1 VNKSRSASQMH
12 AQELVA
18 AHASLLAGSGVT
30 SRYVEALSEE
40 RVHLLEHG
48 RGKPLLMLHGSG
60 PTALQ
65 FLALIQQIPDS
76 SVIAVDR
83 PGFGLSDPHDWP
95 EDRRQA
101 AVEWIDQLLD
111 ALKLDTVDLL
121 GGSAGGT
128 WAIWYALAHPGR
140 VTNLVLL
147 GAPPTLTVN
156 TPPAPLRMVASID
169 SANPPPMPSASRDT
183 VIQSMA
189 GMGEGDTIT
198 KYPAQIEAMVAAAKD
213 PITGRA
219 NLDELKALVSADGWQ
234 PAVETPIEELG
245 KLKAPTLLIWGDKD
259 PLGDTQAAQQTADAI
274 PQSQLEIV
282 SAGHGPWLGQPKKVA
297 ERITQFIRP
306 PRT

>member
-1 VNKSRSASQMH
+1 MNERRTASQMH
-12 AQELVA
+12 TQELIA
-18 AHASLLAGSGVT
+18 AHASVLAGTGVT
-30 SRYVEALSEE
+30 SRYVEAVPGEH
-40 RVHLLEHG
+40 VHVLEHG
-48 RGKPLLMLHGSG
+48 QGKPALMLHGSG

-65 FLALIQQIPDS
+65 FLPLITQIPDS

-101 AVEWIDQLLD
+101 AVEWIDQLLE
-111 ALKLDTVDLL
+111 ALDLETVDLL
-121 GGSAGGT
+121 GSSAGGT
-128 WAIWYALAHPGR
+128 WAIWYAIAHPGQL
-140 VTNLVLL
+140 TNLVLL

-156 TPPAPLRMVASID
+156 APPAPLRMVASID
-169 SANPPPMPSASRDT
+169 PANPPPLPPPSRDT

-219 NLDELKALVSADGWQ
+219 SLDELKALISADGWQ
-234 PAVETPIEELG
+234 LGVETPIDELG
-245 KLKAPTLLIWGDKD
+245 ELKAPTLLIWGDND
-259 PLGDTQAAQQTADAI
+259 PLGGTQAAQQTANAI

-282 SAGHGPWLGQPKKVA
+282 HAGHGPWLGQPKKIA

>member
-1 VNKSRSASQMH
+1 MNERHTASQMH
-12 AQELVA
+12 TQELVA
-18 AHASLLAGSGVT
+18 AHASVLVGSGVT
-30 SRYVEALSEE
+30 SRYVEALPGEL
-40 RVHLLEHG
+40 VHVLEHG
-48 RGKPLLMLHGSG
+48 QGEPALMLHGSG

-65 FLALIQQIPDS
+65 FLPLITEIRDS
-76 SVIAVDR
+76 RVIAVDR

-111 ALKLDTVDLL
+111 ALNLDTIDLL
-121 GGSAGGT
+121 GSSAGGT
-128 WAIWYALAHPGR
+128 WAIWYAFAHPGR

-169 SANPPPMPSASRDT
+169 PANPPPMPPPSPYT

-219 NLDELKALVSADGWQ
+219 SLDELKVLISADGWQ
-234 PAVETPIEELG
+234 PGVETPIEELG

-274 PQSQLEIV
+274 PQSQLVIV
-282 SAGHGPWLGQPKKVA
+282 RAGHGPWLGQPKEVA
-297 ERITQFIRP
+297 KRITQFIRP
-306 PRT
+306 LST